1 MLRSLIV
8 STATGTRLKGNIFK
22 APAAK
27 TVVILITGVEG
38 NIQNNPF
45 YTVIGKK
52 LAPLGIDLVVGHTRD
67 AFNRVTMVNQ
77 LTRKQE
83 VYGSFNEDFRDSD
96 GDVDAYLEFAKNAGY
111 QRIILGGQS
120 LGANKVIHY
129 LANHPQA
136 PVDKFL
142 LLSPVNVEIL
152 RRRISKSQRQVIKQW
167 FTSGKYNKILP
178 FRLFRWLSSTTV
190 TAKRWLADD
199 MLNNVH
205 FGQDKDYTQLEKIKF
220 TGAWMIGTYDRFT
233 GGNPVKYLQN
243 NNQHLPT
250 AELNQII
257 SIKNASHIYRHK
269 EDELAMKISELVEKW
284 Q

>member
-77 LTRKQE
+77 LTRKRE
-83 VYGSFNEDFRDSD
+83 VYGAFNEDFRDSNE
-96 GDVDAYLEFAKNAGY
+96 DVGAYLKFAKNAGY
-111 QRIILGGQS
+111 RQIILGGQS

-142 LLSPVNVEIL
+142 LLSPVNVEVL
-152 RRRISKSQRQVIKQW
+152 RRSISQSQRQVIKQW
-167 FTSGKYNKILP
+167 LADGNQNKLLP
-178 FRLFRWLSSTTV
+178 FRLFRWLSSTAV
-190 TAKRWLADD
+190 TCRKVAC
-199 MLNNVH
+199 
-205 FGQDKDYTQLEKIKF
+205 
-220 TGAWMIGTYDRFT
+220 
-233 GGNPVKYLQN
+233 
-243 NNQHLPT
+243 
-250 AELNQII
+250 
-257 SIKNASHIYRHK
+257 
-269 EDELAMKISELVEKW
+269 
-284 Q
+284 